1 MIWGLAGLSFLGGPT
16 RSVVAPPT
24 AKGCSS
30 VCRGVFPSFSAVAT
44 ASPLTYNSVASN
56 YCIISARCSSI
67 EAVPHFTAAQWT
79 SESCLF
85 FLPFFCS
92 FYGTGLI
99 FLFPKLWEKSSSND
113 WEKLLKFEAEGQ
125 KISKVLRW
133 LGLFIWTVIGQY
145 PF

>member
-1 MIWGLAGLSFLGGPT
+1 MVWGLAGLSFFGGPA

-67 EAVPHFTAAQWT
+67 EAVRHSQQHNEHLKVASFF
-79 SESCLF
+79 CLF
-85 FLPFFCS
+85 VFV
-92 FYGTGLI
+92 
-99 FLFPKLWEKSSSND
+99 LWYRQSYIH
-113 WEKLLKFEAEGQ
+113 Q
-125 KISKVLRW
+125 VL
-133 LGLFIWTVIGQY
+133 
-145 PF
+145 

>member
-1 MIWGLAGLSFLGGPT
+1 MVQGLAGLSLFGGPE

-67 EAVPHFTAAQWT
+67 EALPHFTAAQ
-79 SESCLF
+79 
-85 FLPFFCS
+85 
-92 FYGTGLI
+92 
-99 FLFPKLWEKSSSND
+99 
-113 WEKLLKFEAEGQ
+113 
-125 KISKVLRW
+125 
-133 LGLFIWTVIGQY
+133 
-145 PF
+145 

>member
-1 MIWGLAGLSFLGGPT
+1 MVRGLAGLSFSGGPA

-24 AKGCSS
+24 SKGCSS

-67 EAVPHFTAAQWT
+67 EAVPHSTAAQWT

-85 FLPFFCS
+85 FC
-92 FYGTGLI
+92 I
-99 FLFPKLWEKSSSND
+99 VFLFVLWHRFCFQNWSDLLWEKSSSND
-113 WEKLLKFEAEGQ
+113 REKLLKFEWKKVSVDDFSMTTREGENG
-125 KISKVLRW
+125 SKRKK
-133 LGLFIWTVIGQY
+133 
-145 PF
+145 